1 MQFLASLKETELLAY
16 EYHGPMMRLF
26 LIASIILLVHMTH
39 ASEEQELKPEDIIH
53 PYQELEPQK
62 KQNFFEIME
71 ADQSPQM
78 QKMQEDPR
86 MRLFEDMKAHK
97 KLMKDR

>member
-1 MQFLASLKETELLAY
+1 
-16 EYHGPMMRLF
+16 MRLF
-26 LIASIILLVHMTH
+26 LIASIILLAHMTH

-62 KQNFFEIME
+62 KENFFEMME

-78 QKMQEDPR
+78 QEMQEDPR
-86 MRLFEDMKAHK
+86 MRLLEDMKAHK